1 MVEENADVAIQEVVT
16 PEQETQPE
24 TVTAVQKAPEPQED
38 AQEKNWRE
46 MRQAFK
52 ELKREN
58 QFLRE
63 QFERAQQPAK
73 AIEEDIDE
81 NEPYVTPKSFKKKIH
96 ELEQKLVAKE
106 AESIPDRLRA
116 KYADFDEVV
125 SVENVEFLKQND
137 PELAMSLAALASDPY
152 KQGIAAY
159 KLLKRSD
166 YNQDKVSMHEKAKI
180 AENAKKP
187 TSVQAVRKQ
196 GALSDANRF
205 ANGLTPELKKSLY
218 AEMQAARKG
227 A

>member
-1 MVEENADVAIQEVVT
+1 MADENADANLQEVVT
-16 PEQETQPE
+16 PEQESQPE
-24 TVTAVQKAPEPQED
+24 TVAVDTPPVPQED
-38 AQEKNWRE
+38 AQERNWRE

-73 AIEEDIDE
+73 EEEDTDE

-96 ELEQKLVAKE
+96 ELEQRLVAKE

-137 PELAMSLAALASDPY
+137 PELAISLASLASDPY

-166 YNQDKVSMHEKAKI
+166 YNSNKVSMQEKAKI

-196 GALSDANRF
+196 GALSDANKF
-205 ANGLTPELKKSLY
+205 ANGLTPELKKTLY